1 MPEHRSKYDAPEYE
15 ATGGGTW
22 PDGTDFAAGDTIA
35 GDRFPEADR
44 HRLIS
49 RGVFVPVWP
58 KDEPDAQD
66 EGATHAAD

>member
-1 MPEHRSKYDAPEYE
+1 MPDRSKYDAPRYE
-15 ATGGGTW
+15 ATVGGTW
-22 PDGTDFAAGDTIA
+22 PDGKSWEAGARIAA
-35 GDRFPEADR
+35 DRIPEADR